1 MSEMSTT
8 WATKYDGAVSDDL
21 KYWVE
26 LILNYFM
33 EQASHL
39 GLFSLWAK
47 SHGRMPHDGGIPIA
61 RMRIPPRV
69 W

>member
-21 KYWVE
+21 KYWFE

-47 SHGRMPHDGGIPIA
+47 SPEKCRTIEVSSLHE
-61 RMRIPPRV
+61 
-69 W
+69 